1 MPRSFINKNMV
12 ILTEIIKENIK
23 KIKSNI
29 FLRGLNLSKFFKETQ
44 NSVEFDSDFLQKLI
58 DFYTGG
64 SDSDEEYQNLSF
76 GRFLKQVKDYQDLL
90 INLEE
95 KVVSLEQ
102 FYEEINSKFQGVIY
116 YANEEKKLFCDDGQN
131 DFF

>member
-58 DFYTGG
+58 DLYTGG

-95 KVVSLEQ
+95 KVLEK
-102 FYEEINSKFQGVIY
+102 N
-116 YANEEKKLFCDDGQN
+116 N
-131 DFF
+131 FFLK